1 MLFIMYPECMVS
13 DVLIDNGN
21 QMMIESYAS
30 QLPQGGDH
38 MIRLI
43 FEMYHREILTGLGL
57 FLLGIFFA
65 RLLNELID
73 RIKIKGSDGVAEQM
87 PSEFDQDS
95 LEGQDVYSL
104 YYAKRKK
111 KQRRPS
117 RKYII
122 ELALGMFFLASYL
135 VYQMTFALLFAC
147 VFLSLA
153 MIFLESFLSKR
164 KIPTSILW
172 VIAYIG
178 LIRVVI
184 ECIDP
189 IYVTWYVSLLGY
201 VGGVVIYLVVLL
213 MGKLRGKWNR
223 RGTSDFTLLVIGMF
237 FIGWPETILAFFLAG
252 LLAIVLEMVFQVLKI
267 KHKHDEIALT
277 PYLLVTMTLA
287 LYYGSYFV
295 SEVVNTL
302 I

>member
-1 MLFIMYPECMVS
+1 V
-13 DVLIDNGN
+13 
-21 QMMIESYAS
+21 
-30 QLPQGGDH
+30 
-38 MIRLI
+38 
-43 FEMYHREILTGLGL
+43 EILTGLGI
-57 FLLGIFFA
+57 FLLGILLA
-65 RLLNELID
+65 RILNELMD
-73 RIKIKGSDGVAEQM
+73 RIKVKDPNRLEGQM
-87 PSEFDQDS
+87 PSEFEQDV

-104 YYAKRKK
+104 YYAKKRKK
-111 KQRRPS
+111 KHRPS
-117 RKYII
+117 RKYIM

-135 VYQMTFALLFAC
+135 FFQMTFALLFAC
-147 VFLSLA
+147 TLLSLM

-164 KIPTSILW
+164 KIPVSILW

-201 VGGVVIYLVVLL
+201 VGGIVIYLIA
-213 MGKLRGKWNR
+213 MMIGKLRGKMNR
-223 RGTSDFTLLVIGMF
+223 TGSSDFTLLVIGMF

-252 LLAIVLEMVFQVLKI
+252 LMAIVMEIMFQVLKI
-267 KHKHDEIALT
+267 THKHDDIALT